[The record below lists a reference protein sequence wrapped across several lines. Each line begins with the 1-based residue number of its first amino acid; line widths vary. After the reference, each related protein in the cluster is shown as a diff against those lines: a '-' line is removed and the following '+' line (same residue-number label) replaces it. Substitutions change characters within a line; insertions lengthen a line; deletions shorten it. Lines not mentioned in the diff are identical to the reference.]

1 MEIVLKPKQL
11 QILGTISAQK
21 KALENEFGKLIQRE
35 NEIVTVICED
45 AGVTAVDGMYV
56 NDGKLIIPEVMGK
69 AVPDSET
76 KSAKKLQKVK

>member
-45 AGVTAVDGMYV
+45 AGVIAVDGMYV
-56 NDGKLIIPEVMGK
+56 NEGKLIIPEPKVE
-69 AVPDSET
+69 API
-76 KSAKKLQKVK
+76 KSVKKLEKVK